1 MLRNLNPRLFF
12 ARNAPFCLKI
22 QILFQH
28 FQNKFKFHHLVIWQ
42 IFFQHFFWNFYVHVL
57 LYKSS
62 LNYNIE
68 LKISEFLLK
77 TNLKTLKKFQI
88 SIAIQTGSMK
98 KSLDKKKFKKF
109 LRKKNLLKWSCH
121 FFQIFITNPNF
132 EMDFLSNLAI
142 SSAKWWQIWTLCI
155 KINKKALNKI
165 SEKLGPQKLAFYL
178 CLQWN

>member
-42 IFFQHFFWNFYVHVL
+42 IFFQHFFKNFYVHVL

-62 LNYNIE
+62 FNYNIK

-88 SIAIQTGSMK
+88 SIALQTGSMK
-98 KSLDKKKFKKF
+98 KSLDKKNSKNSWEKKLVKMKLSFFSNFHDKSKFWNGF
-109 LRKKNLLKWSCH
+109 FEQSGH
-121 FFQIFITNPNF
+121 F
-132 EMDFLSNLAI
+132 
-142 SSAKWWQIWTLCI
+142 
-155 KINKKALNKI
+155 
-165 SEKLGPQKLAFYL
+165 
-178 CLQWN
+178 

>member
-28 FQNKFKFHHLVIWQ
+28 FQNEFKFHHLVIWQ

-88 SIAIQTGSMK
+88 SIALQTGSMK

-109 LRKKNLLKWSCH
+109 LRKKLVKMKLSFFSNFHHKSKFWNGFFEQSSH
-121 FFQIFITNPNF
+121 F
-132 EMDFLSNLAI
+132 
-142 SSAKWWQIWTLCI
+142 
-155 KINKKALNKI
+155 
-165 SEKLGPQKLAFYL
+165 
-178 CLQWN
+178 

>member
-62 LNYNIE
+62 LNYNIK

-98 KSLDKKKFKKF
+98 KSLDKKKFKNSWEKKLVKMKLSFFFKF
-109 LRKKNLLKWSCH
+109 SSQIQILKW
-121 FFQIFITNPNF
+121 IFW
-132 EMDFLSNLAI
+132 AI
-142 SSAKWWQIWTLCI
+142 
-155 KINKKALNKI
+155 
-165 SEKLGPQKLAFYL
+165 
-178 CLQWN
+178 

>member
-88 SIAIQTGSMK
+88 SIAIQTGSIK
-98 KSLDKKKFKKF
+98 KSLDKKNSKNSWEKKLVKMKLSFFFKFSWQIQI
-109 LRKKNLLKWSCH
+109 LKW
-121 FFQIFITNPNF
+121 IFW
-132 EMDFLSNLAI
+132 AI
-142 SSAKWWQIWTLCI
+142 
-155 KINKKALNKI
+155 
-165 SEKLGPQKLAFYL
+165 
-178 CLQWN
+178 

>member
-62 LNYNIE
+62 SDYN
-68 LKISEFLLK
+68 SLLK
-77 TNLKTLKKFQI
+77 FFESLKKTNFKTPKKFQV
-88 SIAIQTGSMK
+88 SIVIQIGSIKQNVYRKNSKNSETK
-98 KSLDKKKFKKF
+98 KIVKLKLLIFKIV
-109 LRKKNLLKWSCH
+109 LKNPKIYML
-121 FFQIFITNPNF
+121 
-132 EMDFLSNLAI
+132 FLSNLAI
-142 SSAKWWQIWTLCI
+142 SGPEKCKIWNLGI
-155 KINKKALNKI
+155 KI
-165 SEKLGPQKLAFYL
+165 S
-178 CLQWN
+178 

>member
-62 LNYNIE
+62 SDYN
-68 LKISEFLLK
+68 SLLK
-77 TNLKTLKKFQI
+77 FFESFKKINFKTPKKFQV
-88 SIAIQTGSMK
+88 SIVIQIGSIKQNVDRKNSKNSETK
-98 KSLDKKKFKKF
+98 KIVKLKLLIFKIV
-109 LRKKNLLKWSCH
+109 LKNPKIHW
-121 FFQIFITNPNF
+121 Q
-132 EMDFLSNLAI
+132 FLSNLAI
-142 SSAKWWQIWTLCI
+142 SGPEKCKIWNLGI
-155 KINKKALNKI
+155 KI
-165 SEKLGPQKLAFYL
+165 S
-178 CLQWN
+178 